1 MSSCAD
7 DPGILTHPA
16 LANGFRS
23 IGEHLKLPFSARAWA
38 RCNSL
43 IARRLRGN
51 HAAPQTPGVDRV
63 WPKVRSGAALDPRRW
78 LFAATL
84 RCAKASASLYGLVQN
99 KNGLPKWSAYRESNP
114 HAQKHRDQGNLA
126 PRAAADHGGGRGGP
140 GCRCAG
146 GARCDR
152 APAATARARG
162 CGAGAGTLHVAPV
175 GSTPGSSS
183 TRPATPCGTASMPGC
198 GTSWSVW

>member
-51 HAAPQTPGVDRV
+51 HAAPQT
-63 WPKVRSGAALDPRRW
+63 RSGPALDPRRW

-84 RCAKASASLYGLVQN
+84 RCAQASTA
-99 KNGLPKWSAYRESNP
+99 W
-114 HAQKHRDQGNLA
+114 
-126 PRAAADHGGGRGGP
+126 
-140 GCRCAG
+140 CRIK
-146 GARCDR
+146 
-152 APAATARARG
+152 
-162 CGAGAGTLHVAPV
+162 
-175 GSTPGSSS
+175 
-183 TRPATPCGTASMPGC
+183 TASRNGALTESQTRMPRNIEIKAI
-198 GTSWSVW
+198 SRRELLQR